1 MKSLA
6 TILFSLLFAG
16 AANAESAKIFG
27 DYIEARSGHV
37 YTCGCLYSGEM
48 VTAGREAILAWRVA
62 AGEVEGTPLAGVK
75 VAAVVVGDHN
85 LGAHSGARRTVLYV
99 NTEASDAQATAV
111 RTLWAQEYGRVL
123 GEIVALRRVPITF
136 EKENGIWRVRIPG
149 IAAIESRKAKLPDD
163 AHLGSFLW
171 YSPFTTLAESTLATA
186 LYYEYWGDEF
196 GRRWRDREPGI
207 SGYYGSFSLGAK
219 N

>member
-6 TILFSLLFAG
+6 TILFLLLFAG
-16 AANAESAKIFG
+16 AAKSESAKIFG

-48 VTAGREAILAWRVA
+48 VTAGREAILAWRVEG
-62 AGEVEGTPLAGVK
+62 GEVEGTSLAGVK
-75 VAAVVVGDHN
+75 VAAVVVADYN
-85 LGAHSGARRTVLYV
+85 LGARTGPRRTVVYV
-99 NTEASDAQATAV
+99 DAGASEAQTHAV
-111 RTLWAQEYGRVL
+111 RSLWTREYGRVL
-123 GEIVALRRVPITF
+123 GEIVSVRRVPIAF
-136 EKENGIWRVRIPG
+136 EKSEGTWRVRIPE

-171 YSPFTTLAESTLATA
+171 YSPFTTLADSTLATA

-207 SGYYGSFSLGAK
+207 SGYYGNFSLNAE